1 MDKRTVAP
9 ELVLYLGP
17 GGTIVDSTLSH
28 RIAQCSSV
36 RVTILEGEP
45 IPIQVDGEAWLQEPG
60 VIQIKHK
67 VRVKY
72 RSNRVKYLIRL
83 GTRLWLN
90 EIIKNRVHM
99 LAKAKQGHPAR
110 DEVIDLTDDEIELLS
125 KQANLLLQSFS
136 SRFV

>member
-17 GGTIVDSTLSH
+17 GRTIIDSTLSH

-67 VRVKY
+67 VRVK
-72 RSNRVKYLIRL
+72 
-83 GTRLWLN
+83 
-90 EIIKNRVHM
+90 
-99 LAKAKQGHPAR
+99 
-110 DEVIDLTDDEIELLS
+110 
-125 KQANLLLQSFS
+125 
-136 SRFV
+136 